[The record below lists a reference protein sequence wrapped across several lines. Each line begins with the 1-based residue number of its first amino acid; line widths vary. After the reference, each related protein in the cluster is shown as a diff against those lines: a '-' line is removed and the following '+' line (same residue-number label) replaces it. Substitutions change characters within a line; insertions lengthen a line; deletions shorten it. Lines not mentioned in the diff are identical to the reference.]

1 MTDPQALMDS
11 GLEVLTSEGAQL
23 GDVRCVDL
31 DEEWITVK
39 NDEVDAAQG
48 SSSRGFGIRALVN
61 GAWGYSASNQW
72 DTEQAKKCAREA
84 VEIARRNASRVHPA
98 ELPSRPPELGQYV
111 TPQQRDYFTVP
122 LDEKLDLLFAASK
135 KLGGDERVVVREA
148 KVHGLKRRTWLA
160 STEGTRIEQE
170 QSLCGGG
177 ITAMTTAEGVVQIRS
192 YPKASEGNVNAAG
205 WEFIEELDLVGESER
220 VREEALALLSA
231 PKCPSGRRTLIVDGA
246 QLSLQLHESCGHPIE
261 LDRVLGEEISLA
273 GCSFLRPEMLHE
285 LTYGSP
291 IVNIYA
297 DSTSP
302 GGPGTFGWDD
312 EGVPAHQW
320 DIVKEGKFVGYLAS
334 RESVKRVPTTVPGA
348 MRADSWAHVPI
359 VRMVN
364 INLKPGSSTL
374 DQMISE
380 TEDGVLV
387 SANRSWSIDDF
398 RRNFQFS
405 CEAGWEIKD
414 GEIVGLVRDP
424 VYTGITPEFWASC
437 DAIANED
444 HWKMW
449 GWRFCGK
456 GDPMQLMHV
465 GHGCS
470 LARFQNVEIRSSNGR

>member
-11 GLEVLTSEGAQL
+11 GLRALASEGVQL

-39 NDEVDAAQG
+39 KNEVDAAQS
-48 SSSRGFGIRALVN
+48 SSSRGFGVRALVN
-61 GAWGYSASNQW
+61 GAWGYSASNLW
-72 DTEQAKKCAREA
+72 SPEQAKQCAHEA

-98 ELPSRPPELGQYV
+98 EIAPCPAQIGRYE
-111 TPQQRDYFTVP
+111 TPLTRDYFSVP
-122 LDEKLDLLFAASK
+122 LDEKLGLLFAATHE
-135 KLGGDERVVVREA
+135 LGKDERVVVTEA

-177 ITAMTTAEGVVQIRS
+177 IAATAMADGVVQVRS
-192 YPKASEGNVNAAG
+192 YPKSAEGNLNAAG
-205 WEFIEELDLVGESER
+205 WEFVEDLDLVGESER
-220 VREEALALLSA
+220 VREEVVALLSA
-231 PKCPSGRRTLIVDGA
+231 PKCPAGRRTLIVDGA

-291 IVNIYA
+291 LVNIYA

-312 EGVPAHQW
+312 EGVPAHRW
-320 DIVKEGKFVGYLAS
+320 DIVKGGEFVGYLAS
-334 RESVKRVPTTVPGA
+334 RESINRVPTTVPGA
-348 MRADSWAHVPI
+348 MRADSWEHVPI

-364 INLKPGSSTL
+364 INLEPGNATL
-374 DQMISE
+374 DEMIGE

-398 RRNFQFS
+398 RLNFQFS
-405 CEAGWEIKD
+405 CEAGWEIKN
-414 GEIVGLVRDP
+414 GEIVRLVRDP
-424 VYTGITPEFWASC
+424 VYTGITPEFWAGC
-437 DAIANED
+437 DAIADEN